1 MKSRIRGSSREVEI
15 VARQMRREPTEAGA
29 ALWKALRKDQIGGF
43 RFRREHP
50 VGQFVLDFCCAARK
64 LVIEVDGGYHDDPE
78 QRERDEARTAHLNA
92 WGYSVLR
99 FRNEEV
105 LTDLPS
111 VIARIEAALK

>member
-1 MKSRIRGSSREVEI
+1 MECSPRKPARRVSISSG
-15 VARQMRREPTEAGA
+15 ARSWAVRAG
-29 ALWKALRKDQIGGF
+29 F
-43 RFRREHP
+43 Y
-50 VGQFVLDFCCAARK
+50 CAARK
-64 LVIEVDGGYHDDPE
+64 LVIEVDGGYHDDPD

-92 WGYSVLR
+92 WGYTVLR